1 MLVNDFLQNSAEQY
15 PDKLALICD
24 DRRLSYVQIEE
35 QANRVA
41 NGLLALGVQ
50 RGDRVAVWL
59 PNSVE
64 AVVAIFAILK
74 AGATFIVVNPT
85 TKPGKLTYVLNNCAA
100 IGLFAPAR
108 SGKQVARLFD
118 AVPSLRFAVACGATG
133 SADQQ
138 GGGEVRHMAD
148 SFHTFSSLLQTYP
161 PERPPCPTIDV
172 DLACLIYT
180 SGSTGEPKGVMS
192 THANVAF
199 AASSIIQYLE
209 NTPEDIVINVLPLSF
224 DYGLYQLLMVFK
236 FGGTLVLERSF
247 AYPAAV
253 LRRIE
258 QERVTGLPGVP
269 TLFAMLL
276 QMDLGRFDLSSLRYL
291 TNTAAALPVE
301 HIRRLR
307 EAFPWARLY
316 SMYGLTECKRTLYL
330 PPEELD
336 RRPGSVGI
344 AIPGTE
350 VWIEDE
356 AGHRLGPGEVGE
368 LVVRGSHVM
377 QGYWNDPE
385 ETAKRYRPGRYPAE
399 RLLYTGDLFRMD
411 DEGFLYFIARKDD
424 IIKSRGEKVA
434 PKEVEGVIYQLPGV
448 VEVAV
453 VGVPD
458 DVLGQ
463 AIKAFVVCEEGSHL
477 TERDVLRHC
486 AGHLEDFMIPK
497 YVEFRDSLP
506 KTSSGKIQKSALTP
520 PGYGQSPTEPV
531 GDASS
536 PDLPTC

>member
-1 MLVNDFLQNSAEQY
+1 MRERCPMLVNDFLQNSAGRF
-15 PDKLALICD
+15 PDKVALVCD
-24 DRRLSYVQIEE
+24 GQRLTYAQIEE

-41 NGLLALGVQ
+41 NGLLALGVR
-50 RGDRVAVWL
+50 RGGRVAVWL

-74 AGATFIVVNPT
+74 AGATFTVVNPT
-85 TKPGKLTYVLNNCAA
+85 TKPDKLAYVLNNCAA
-100 IGLFAPAR
+100 SGLFAPGR
-108 SGKQVARLFD
+108 RGEQVAHLF
-118 AVPSLRFAVACGATG
+118 AVVPSLRFAAMCGKGA
-133 SADQQ
+133 
-138 GGGEVRHMAD
+138 
-148 SFHTFSSLLQTYP
+148 LQTTDAHLNVTAFPQLLESHP
-161 PERPPCPTIDV
+161 PARPACSTVDV

-192 THANVAF
+192 THANMVF

-209 NTPEDIVINVLPLSF
+209 NVPGDIVINVLPLSF

-236 FGGTLVLERSF
+236 FGGTLVLERTF
-247 AYPAAV
+247 AFPAVV
-253 LRRIE
+253 LQRVE
-258 QERVTGLPGVP
+258 QEQVTGFPGVP
-269 TLFAMLL
+269 TVFAMLL
-276 QMDLGRFDLSSLRYL
+276 QMDLSRFNLSSLRYL

-301 HIRRLR
+301 HIQRLR
-307 EAFPWARLY
+307 DAFPWARLY

-356 AGHRLGPGEVGE
+356 DGNRLGPEEVGE

-377 QGYWNDPE
+377 QGYWGDPE

-399 RLLYTGDLFRMD
+399 RFLYTGDLFRMD
-411 DEGFLYFIARKDD
+411 QEGFLYFIARKDD

-434 PKEVEGVIYQLPGV
+434 PKEVEGVLYRLPGV

-453 VGVPD
+453 IGVPD
-458 DVLGQ
+458 ELLGQ
-463 AIKAFVVCEEGSHL
+463 AIKAFVVCGDDYHL
-477 TERDVLRHC
+477 TEKDVLRHC
-486 AGHLEDFMIPK
+486 TQHLEDFMVPK

-506 KTSSGKIQKSALTP
+506 KTSSGKIQASALKN
-520 PGYGQSPTEPV
+520 E
-531 GDASS
+531 AAR
-536 PDLPTC
+536 

>member
-1 MLVNDFLQNSAEQY
+1 MLVNDFLQNSAERL
-15 PDKLALICD
+15 PNKVALICNGH
-24 DRRLSYVQIEE
+24 RLTYAQVEE

-50 RGDRVAVWL
+50 RGERVAVWL

-74 AGATFIVVNPT
+74 AGATFTVINPT
-85 TKPGKLTYVLNNCAA
+85 TKAGKLAYVLNNCGAS
-100 IGLFAPAR
+100 GLFAAGR
-108 SGKQVARLFD
+108 QGGKGTQLFES
-118 AVPSLRFAVACGATG
+118 VPSLRFAVLCGKGITQAT
-133 SADQQ
+133 STRPDILA
-138 GGGEVRHMAD
+138 
-148 SFHTFSSLLQTYP
+148 FPYLLENFP
-161 PERPPCPTIDV
+161 PTHPPCQTIDV

-199 AASSIIQYLE
+199 AASSIIQYLG

-236 FGGTLVLERSF
+236 FGGTLVLEQSF
-247 AYPAAV
+247 TYPAAV

-258 QERVTGLPGVP
+258 QERVSGFPGVP
-269 TLFAMLL
+269 TLFAVLL
-276 QMDLGRFDLSSLRYL
+276 QMDLSQFDLSSLRYL

-307 EAFPWARLY
+307 EAFHWARLY

-330 PPEELD
+330 PPEELE

-344 AIPGTE
+344 AILGTE

-377 QGYWNDPE
+377 QGYWGDPE
-385 ETAKRYRPGRYPAE
+385 ETARRYRPGRYPAE

-411 DEGFLYFIARKDD
+411 EEGFLYFIARKDD
-424 IIKSRGEKVA
+424 VIKSRGEKVA
-434 PKEVEGVIYQLPGV
+434 PKEVESVIYQVPGV

-458 DVLGQ
+458 ELLGQ
-463 AIKAFVVCEEGSHL
+463 AIKAFVVCSNGHPL
-477 TERDVLRHC
+477 TEQEILHHC
-486 AGHLEDFMIPK
+486 AQHLEDFMLPR
-497 YVEFRDSLP
+497 YVEFRSSLP
-506 KTSSGKIQKSALTP
+506 KTSSGKIHKSAVADRQPLADRQP
-520 PGYGQSPTEPV
+520 
-531 GDASS
+531 
-536 PDLPTC
+536 

>member
-1 MLVNDFLQNSAEQY
+1 MLVNDFLQNSAERL
-15 PDKLALICD
+15 PNKVALICNGH
-24 DRRLSYVQIEE
+24 RLTYAQVEE

-50 RGDRVAVWL
+50 RGERVAVWL

-74 AGATFIVVNPT
+74 AGATFTVINPT
-85 TKPGKLTYVLNNCAA
+85 TKAGKLAYVLNNCGAS
-100 IGLFAPAR
+100 GLFAAGR
-108 SGKQVARLFD
+108 QGGKGTQLFES
-118 AVPSLRFAVACGATG
+118 VPSLRFAVLCGKGITQAT
-133 SADQQ
+133 STRPDILA
-138 GGGEVRHMAD
+138 
-148 SFHTFSSLLQTYP
+148 FPYLLENFP
-161 PERPPCPTIDV
+161 PTHPPCQTIDV

-199 AASSIIQYLE
+199 AASSIIQYLG

-236 FGGTLVLERSF
+236 FGGTLVLEQSF
-247 AYPAAV
+247 TYPAAV

-258 QERVTGLPGVP
+258 QERVSGFPGVP
-269 TLFAMLL
+269 TLFAVLL
-276 QMDLGRFDLSSLRYL
+276 QMDLSQFDLSSLRYL

-307 EAFPWARLY
+307 EAFHWARLY

-330 PPEELD
+330 PPEELE

-344 AIPGTE
+344 AILGTE

-356 AGHRLGPGEVGE
+356 AGHRLGPGEAGE

-377 QGYWNDPE
+377 QGYWGDPE
-385 ETAKRYRPGRYPAE
+385 ETARRYRPGRYPAE

-411 DEGFLYFIARKDD
+411 EEGFLYFIARKDD
-424 IIKSRGEKVA
+424 VIKSRGEKVA
-434 PKEVEGVIYQLPGV
+434 PKEVEGVIYQVPGV

-458 DVLGQ
+458 ELLGQ
-463 AIKAFVVCEEGSHL
+463 AIKAFVVCSNGHPL
-477 TERDVLRHC
+477 TEQEILHHC
-486 AGHLEDFMIPK
+486 AQHLEDFMLPR
-497 YVEFRDSLP
+497 YVEFRSSLP
-506 KTSSGKIQKSALTP
+506 KTSSGKIHKSAVADRQPLADRQP
-520 PGYGQSPTEPV
+520 
-531 GDASS
+531 
-536 PDLPTC
+536 